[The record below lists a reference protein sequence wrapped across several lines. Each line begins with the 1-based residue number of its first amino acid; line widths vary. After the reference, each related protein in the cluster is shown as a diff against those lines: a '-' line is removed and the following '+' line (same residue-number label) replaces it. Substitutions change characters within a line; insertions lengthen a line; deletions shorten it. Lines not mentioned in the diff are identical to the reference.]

1 MKVAVDCYEVKRPV
15 TGVGRVISNLLTELA
30 DIMPEDEFYALSREK
45 YEGYKKTNIIQHIVL
60 PDNGYFRWQNGP
72 FRKRL
77 KAVCPDILIA
87 SNYTLPVFSPYT
99 SVLIEYD
106 ISFISHPEWFPGRE
120 TKKKRWLVQR
130 SLKKADRIVTGSDFS
145 KAEILKYFH
154 ISPQKVKVILLGSD
168 SIFRKSSAGEIEK
181 WKENKGL
188 KGKKI
193 IGFLGSIFNRRHIP
207 ELVDA
212 VRLLREEFPEV
223 FLYVIGEDLTYPPQN
238 IPQLLDKEWILWE
251 SGIFDDE
258 LPVFFSSLDLLAC
271 LSEYEGFGLP
281 PLEALSCGTVPV
293 LLNRTSL
300 KEVYSNI
307 AFMVDYPDVKA
318 VKNTLKA
325 ALTEVKE
332 REEILARFK
341 KIKSRFSW
349 RKAAEDMSVLLKKLC
364 DC

>member
-1 MKVAVDCYEVKRPV
+1 MKVAVDCYEVKRPM
-15 TGVGRVISNLLTELA
+15 TGVGRVTSSLLTELA
-30 DIMPEDEFYALSREK
+30 DIMPEDEFHALSCEK
-45 YEGYKKTNIIQHIVL
+45 YKGYKKTNIIQHIVL

-87 SNYTLPVFSPYT
+87 SNYTLPIYSPYT

-106 ISFISHPEWFPGRE
+106 ISFISHPEWFPRRE
-120 TKKKRWLVQR
+120 TIKKHWLVKR
-130 SLKKADRIVTGSDFS
+130 SVKKADKIVTSSDFS
-145 KAEILKYFH
+145 KAEILRYFH
-154 ISPQKVKVILLGSD
+154 IPPQKVTVIQLGSD
-168 SIFRKSSAGEIEK
+168 AIFRKSSAGEIER

-193 IGFLGSIFNRRHIP
+193 IGFLGSMFNRRHIP

-223 FLYVIGEDLTYPPQN
+223 LLYIIGKDLTYPPQN
-238 IPQLLDKEWILWE
+238 IPQLLEKEWILWE
-251 SGIFDDE
+251 SGILDDE
-258 LPVFFSSLDLLAC
+258 LPVFYSSLDLFVY

-300 KEVYSNI
+300 KEIYRNT
-307 AFMVDYPDVKA
+307 AFMVDQPDVK
-318 VKNTLKA
+318 VIKNTLKA
-325 ALTEVKE
+325 ALTELKE
-332 REEILARFK
+332 REEILARFR
-341 KIKSRFSW
+341 KIKFRFSW
-349 RKAAEDMSVLLKKLC
+349 RKAAEDVAVLLNKLYG
-364 DC
+364 

>member
-1 MKVAVDCYEVKRPV
+1 MKVAVDCYEVKRPM
-15 TGVGRVISNLLTELA
+15 TGVGRVTSNLLIELA
-30 DIMPEDEFYALSREK
+30 EIMPEDEFHALSREK
-45 YEGYKKTNIIQHIVL
+45 HGGYKKTNIIQHIVL

-77 KAVCPDILIA
+77 KAIRPDILIA
-87 SNYTLPVFSPYT
+87 SNYTLPIYSPYT

-106 ISFISHPEWFPGRE
+106 VSFISHPEWFPRRE
-120 TKKKRWLVQR
+120 TIKKHLLVQR
-130 SLKKADRIVTGSDFS
+130 SVKKADRIVTGSDFS
-145 KAEILKYFH
+145 KVEILKYFH
-154 ISPQKVKVILLGSD
+154 ISPQKVKVIQLGSD
-168 SIFRKSSAGEIEK
+168 AIFSKSSAGEIER

-193 IGFLGSIFNRRHIP
+193 VGFLGSIFNRRHIP

-223 FLYVIGEDLTYPPQN
+223 FLYVIGKDLTYPPQN

-251 SGIFDDE
+251 SSILDDE
-258 LPVFFSSLDLLAC
+258 LPVFFSSLDLFAY

-293 LLNRTSL
+293 LLNLTSL
-300 KEVYSNI
+300 KEVYSDI
-307 AFMVDYPDVKA
+307 AFMVDHLDVKT

-325 ALTEVKE
+325 ALTDVEA
-332 REEILARFK
+332 REKILARFK

-364 DC
+364 D

>member
-15 TGVGRVISNLLTELA
+15 TGVGRVTSNLLTELA
-30 DIMPEDEFYALSREK
+30 EIMPEDEFHALSREK
-45 YEGYKKTNIIQHIVL
+45 YEGYKRTNIIQHIVL

-72 FRKRL
+72 FRKKL

-87 SNYTLPVFSPYT
+87 SNYTLPIFSPYP
-99 SVLIEYD
+99 SVLIEHD
-106 ISFISHPEWFPGRE
+106 VSFISHPEWFPRRE
-120 TKKKRWLVQR
+120 TIKKRWLVQR
-130 SLKKADRIVTGSDFS
+130 SVKKADSIVTVSDFS

-154 ISPQKVKVILLGSD
+154 ISSQKVKVILHGSD
-168 SIFRKSSAGEIEK
+168 AIFRKSSAEEIER
-181 WKENKGL
+181 WRESKGL

-212 VRLLREEFPEV
+212 VRLLREELPEV
-223 FLYVIGEDLTYPPQN
+223 FLYVIGKDLTYPSQN

-251 SGIFDDE
+251 SSILDDK
-258 LPVFFSSLDLLAC
+258 LPLFFSSLDLFAY

-300 KEVYSNI
+300 KEIYSNT
-307 AFMVDYPDVKA
+307 AFMVDHPDVKT
-318 VKNTLKA
+318 VKPTLKA

-332 REEILARFK
+332 RENILARFK
-341 KIKSRFSW
+341 KIKPCFSW
-349 RKAAEDMSVLLKKLC
+349 RKAAEDMSVLLKNLYG
-364 DC
+364 